1 MAIGI
6 AIYRDPRRKKPWV
19 VRWRGEYDPAIGK
32 QRFYSRAF
40 RTKAEAEDFKS
51 EQHHQFNKGV
61 ARDKRRTATL
71 AGFCKDW
78 LRTRK
83 GELKP
88 ASFELYEQ
96 TVKRLNDYFGAGIP
110 LKDISQQEAAEFIS
124 KQVNLS
130 QHSKGKPLSDWSL
143 AQIKRH
149 CRTIFEAAVDWQL
162 LAVNPFKALRF
173 KKLATKRWYR
183 LTVPEYHALLE
194 IVPSLREKV
203 AYALF
208 YTAGL
213 RLHEAFALTWDSVD
227 FENGVVVINNREGSA
242 NVPEFSIKDCEK
254 RRIPLP
260 PHTIDLLT
268 RLHAEATE
276 KVPFVLLTKE
286 RYELVKQKWH
296 QICEQGKPWKNRY
309 LVNNVLRKFKKYFKR
324 AGIKPVGKFT
334 VHTLRKNAGQNWADY
349 LPMNVVKE
357 LMGHSSIATTAEFYN
372 QVDRDHELKAARVIQ
387 SLLESNKNATSPN
400 KPCAD
405 FAPKPILDEITDEAK

>member
-19 VRWRGEYDPAIGK
+19 VRWRGEYDPAAGK
-32 QRFYSRAF
+32 QRFYSKAF

-51 EQHHQFNKGV
+51 QQHHQFNKG
-61 ARDKRRTATL
+61 APRDKRRKATL
-71 AGFCKDW
+71 GAFCKDW
-78 LRTRK
+78 LATRK

-88 ASFELYEQ
+88 ASIELYEQ
-96 TVKRLNDYFGAGIP
+96 TVKRLTDYFGSDAP
-110 LKDISQQEAAEFIS
+110 LANISQQDAAEFMS
-124 KQVNLS
+124 KQVNMAPYT
-130 QHSKGKPLSDWSL
+130 KGEPLSDWSL

-149 CRTIFEAAVDWQL
+149 GRTIFEAAVDWQL

-194 IVPSLREKV
+194 IVPSLLEKV

-242 NVPEFSIKDCEK
+242 DVPEFNIKDCEK
-254 RRIPLP
+254 RRVPLP

-268 RLHAEATE
+268 KLHAEATE

-286 RYELVKQKWH
+286 RYERVKKKWQ

-309 LVNNVLRKFKKYFKR
+309 LVNNVLRKFKAYCRR

-334 VHTLRKNAGQNWADY
+334 VHTLRKCAGQNWADY

-357 LMGHSSIATTAEFYN
+357 LMGHSNIATTAEFYN

-387 SLLESNKNATSPN
+387 ALLESNKDTTEAN
-400 KPCAD
+400 KLCAD
-405 FAPKPILDEITDEAK
+405 FAPKPISDEIGDKVK